1 MVLYFTGTGNSK
13 FLAVALAEA
22 LGDTV
27 SSMNAF
33 MRRGEQLSVYSEK
46 PYVVVAPIH
55 AWRYPA
61 AVEQMLTEADLQGC
75 KDMYCIAAMG
85 ENSGNA
91 DKALEKLFAAK
102 GMRFKGF
109 CGVVM
114 PNNYIPGWDVDSE
127 EEVREMLTAAVPKVQ
142 LLADK
147 IKAGE
152 IICKDDKTPLAGLMS
167 GLVNYGF
174 RNFMLKK
181 QVFEVSESCV
191 ACGICAASCPT
202 SNIFIYD
209 GKAAFGETCTSCYS
223 CLHRCPMQ
231 AINIKGK
238 TETRGRYVCVEYRD
252 WKKSV

>member
-13 FLAVALAEA
+13 FVAVALAEA

-27 SSMNAF
+27 SSINAV
-33 MRRGEQLSVYSEK
+33 MRRGEQLSLYSEK
-46 PYVVVAPIH
+46 PYVIVAPIH

-61 AVEQMLTEADLQGC
+61 AVEKMLLEADLQGC
-75 KDMYCIAAMG
+75 RDVYCVASMG

-91 DKALEKLFAAK
+91 GKALEKLFRGK
-102 GMRFKGF
+102 GMNFKGF

-114 PNNYIPGWDVDSE
+114 PNNYIPGWDVDTE

-142 LLADK
+142 LLAEK

-152 IICKDDKTPLAGLMS
+152 TISKDDKTPLAGLMS

-174 RNFMLKK
+174 RNFMLKN
-181 QVFEVSESCV
+181 QVFEVAETCI
-191 ACGICAASCPT
+191 ACGVCAASCPT

-209 GKAAFGETCTSCYS
+209 GKATFGENCASCYS
-223 CLHRCPMQ
+223 CLHRCPVQ
-231 AINIKGK
+231 AINIKDK
-238 TETRGRYVCVEYRD
+238 TENRGRYVCVEYRD
-252 WKKSV
+252 WK

>member
-13 FLAVALAEA
+13 FVAVALSEA

-27 SSMNAF
+27 SSMNAVL
-33 MRRGEQLSVYSEK
+33 RRGERLSIYSDK

-61 AVEQMLTEADLQGC
+61 AVEQMLREAEMQGC
-75 KDMYCIAAMG
+75 KDVYCIAAMG

-91 DKALEKLFAAK
+91 DKALEKLFRGK
-102 GMRFKGF
+102 GMNFKGF

-114 PNNYIPGWDVDSE
+114 PNNYIPGWDVDTE
-127 EEVREMLTAAVPKVQ
+127 DKVREMLAAAVPKVHS
-142 LLADK
+142 LAEK

-152 IICKDDKTPLAGLMS
+152 TISKDDKTPLAGLMS

-181 QVFEVSESCV
+181 QEFTVSDTCV

-209 GKAAFGETCTSCYS
+209 GKAAFGENCTSCYS
-223 CLHRCPMQ
+223 CLHRCPVK
-231 AINIKGK
+231 AIDIKGK
-238 TETRGRYVCVEYRD
+238 TENRGRYVCVEYRD
-252 WKKSV
+252 WK

>member
-13 FLAVALAEA
+13 FVAVALAEA
-22 LGDTV
+22 LEDAV
-27 SSMNAF
+27 SSMNAV
-33 MRRGEQLSVYSEK
+33 MRRGEKLSVYSEK

-61 AVEQMLTEADLQGC
+61 AVEALLQDANLEGSR
-75 KDMYCIAAMG
+75 DVYCIAAMG

-91 DKALEKLFAAK
+91 DKALGKLFAAK
-102 GMRFKGF
+102 GMNFKGF

-114 PNNYIPGWDVDSE
+114 PNNYIAGWEVDTE
-127 EEVREMLTAAVPKVQ
+127 EEVRDMLNAAVPKVK
-142 LLADK
+142 LLAEK

-152 IICKDDKTPLAGLMS
+152 SICKDDRTPMAGLMS

-181 QVFEVSESCV
+181 QVFDVSESCV
-191 ACGICAASCPT
+191 GCGVCAASCPT
-202 SNIFIYD
+202 SNIFVAD
-209 GKAAFGETCTSCYS
+209 GTANFGENCTSCYS
-223 CLHRCPMQ
+223 CLHRCPMK

-238 TETRGRYVCVEYRD
+238 TENRGRYVCVEYRD
-252 WKKSV
+252 WK